1 MQKTAACYVL
11 GLFYALNEMLHI
23 ELLGQS
29 LVVRAGSPNARL
41 VPHEAG
47 KALEFSQPTA
57 NNSVLRL
64 ALPCPFAIEG
74 LPAQKGTKL
83 TSLGPTRLAHN

>member
-1 MQKTAACYVL
+1 M

-41 VPHEAG
+41 LPHEAR
-47 KALEFSQPTA
+47 KALELGQPTA
-57 NNSVLRL
+57 NDSVLRL
-64 ALPCPFAIEG
+64 SLPCPFILEG
-74 LPAQKGTKL
+74 LPAQKGTK
-83 TSLGPTRLAHN
+83 